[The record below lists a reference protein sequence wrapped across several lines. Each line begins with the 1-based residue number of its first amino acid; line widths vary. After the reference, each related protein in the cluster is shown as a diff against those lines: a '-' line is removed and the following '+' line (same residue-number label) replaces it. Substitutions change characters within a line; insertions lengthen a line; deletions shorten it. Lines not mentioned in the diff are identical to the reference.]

1 MSETRGA
8 TAVRRLVSAVTCGLV
23 VGAAVAV
30 PASAQEQGPSHHP
43 SQHRRVL
50 KAHLTGEKE
59 RPTAAD
65 PDGRGKA
72 KITLRGDQICFR
84 LSWRDIQAP
93 TAAHIHAGRRDVAGP
108 VVVPLFSVPG
118 GLAAPVDRVG
128 GCADVDRELVRDIRR
143 HPRAYYVNIHN
154 AEYPAGAIRGQL
166 HR

>member
-65 PDGRGKA
+65 PDAGGDGAVEPGGEDVRQHGQVEDLLQRLVPVGEPQQVPVGVRHEDV
-72 KITLRGDQICFR
+72 LRLATD
-84 LSWRDIQAP
+84 P
-93 TAAHIHAGRRDVAGP
+93 AAHVDVPVGAAGT
-108 VVVPLFSVPG
+108 
-118 GLAAPVDRVG
+118 
-128 GCADVDRELVRDIRR
+128 VR
-143 HPRAYYVNIHN
+143 
-154 AEYPAGAIRGQL
+154 G
-166 HR
+166 

>member
-1 MSETRGA
+1 MGVPVA
-8 TAVRRLVSAVTCGLV
+8 IGHDQ
-23 VGAAVAV
+23 GAAH
-30 PASAQEQGPSHHP
+30 E
-43 SQHRRVL
+43 SQQRRVL
-50 KAHLTGEKE
+50 KANLTGEKE
-59 RPTAAD
+59 RPTTGD

-72 KITLRGDQICFR
+72 TITLRGDQICFR

-128 GCADVDRELVRDIRR
+128 GCADVDQELVRDIRR